1 MVTFFYY
8 FRKYLAKFISAF
20 VPSKDFRCKI
30 RRKICYRVIKH
41 TPYSTD
47 TLVPDHILAHLI
59 HTNEYFIKENKTI
72 HGGGHK
78 GYFDFDP
85 KSKDKNSP
93 LNPWAFI
100 RVKNEAITLR
110 ASLES
115 ILPAIQRG
123 VIGYNDCDDGS
134 EEIILEFC
142 KQYPSFIAKKY
153 SHEVQ
158 IENPQSEANK
168 LYAYYNWVLSFIP
181 QNEWLIKIDVD
192 HIYDAKKLYK
202 SFYIP
207 RKDNDVLCYPR
218 IDFLV
223 ENSEV
228 FLKFDERFGFLNTIG
243 DDHWLIKNKRL
254 KFIEMLVGQNHSYE
268 WLDIRKLKLHHAELT
283 QYHFPY
289 VKNSRRKYAKTNNV
303 WFRLD
308 DDFILKDENLKF
320 IDLQMLDEKLIIKEY
335 AKFKIQI

>member
-1 MVTFFYY
+1 MTKFLIRFLCIFIPFKSSRNK
-8 FRKYLAKFISAF
+8 FRKQFLHKNIPYRQTYTYLPKQVLKNITS
-20 VPSKDFRCKI
+20 
-30 RRKICYRVIKH
+30 
-41 TPYSTD
+41 
-47 TLVPDHILAHLI
+47 LN
-59 HTNEYFIKENKTI
+59 NEYFIKENKTT
-72 HGGGHK
+72 HGGGK

-85 KSKDKNSP
+85 RSKDKNSP

-123 VIGYNDCDDGS
+123 VISYNDCDDGS

-142 KQYPSFIAKKY
+142 TQYPSFIAKKY

-168 LYAYYNWVLSFIP
+168 LYAYYNWVASFIP

-207 RKDNDVLCYPR
+207 RKDNDVVSIAR
-218 IDFLV
+218 
-223 ENSEV
+223 
-228 FLKFDERFGFLNTIG
+228 LNIAIYKNEIYIVPNYYV
-243 DDHWLIKNKRL
+243 DVIDHWLIKNNDL
-254 KFIEMLVGQNHSYE
+254 KWEEILIDGDSINWNEIDFKDKNKYKNIYSYE
-268 WLDIRKLKLHHAELT
+268 ILRLHDHNIHHTKLTNL
-283 QYHFPY
+283 HFPFIKKSRQMK
-289 VKNSRRKYAKTNNV
+289 KNRDWLN
-303 WFRLD
+303 LM
-308 DDFILKDENLKF
+308 NLK
-320 IDLQMLDEKLIIKEY
+320 KNIKIY
-335 AKFKIQI
+335 

>member
-1 MVTFFYY
+1 M
-8 FRKYLAKFISAF
+8 
-20 VPSKDFRCKI
+20 
-30 RRKICYRVIKH
+30 
-41 TPYSTD
+41 
-47 TLVPDHILAHLI
+47 
-59 HTNEYFIKENKTI
+59 
-72 HGGGHK
+72 GGGHK

-85 KSKDKNSP
+85 RSKDKNSP

-153 SHEVQ
+153 PHEVQ
-158 IENPQSEANK
+158 IEKPQSEANK

-192 HIYDAKKLYK
+192 HIYDAKKLYE

-207 RKDNDVLCYPR
+207 RKDNDVVSIAR
-218 IDFLV
+218 IDLAIL
-223 ENSEV
+223 NKQIYIIPKLTSKT
-228 FLKFDERFGFLNTIG
+228 LIIDEM
-243 DDHWLIKNKRL
+243 DHWLIKNNQLTFREALIFGDSRDWNEISKKEAYKYNNL
-254 KFIEMLVGQNHSYE
+254 KSYE
-268 WLDIRKLKLHHAELT
+268 SLNIYFKVNVYHTKLT
-283 QYHFPY
+283 NYHFPFIKQHRQISKIQKDWINLNIFK
-289 VKNSRRKYAKTNNV
+289 KNSMDERI
-303 WFRLD
+303 
-308 DDFILKDENLKF
+308 DFSI
-320 IDLQMLDEKLIIKEY
+320 LDEKAILKIYTTFNFKKRISWIPFIKNY
-335 AKFKIQI
+335 LRF